1 MSILQAISDI
11 GLLRDINEDYAFCN
25 SHPKNP
31 NVKFLV
37 LADGMGGKEH
47 GEFASNF
54 VVEKLKNW
62 FIEKDAKT
70 LNDVKQ
76 TRDLLIK
83 YIKRLNTEIIKKCG
97 NNRSGTTLTMSI
109 LGKRKTIIANVGDS
123 RAYIYKDQE
132 LIQVT
137 EDDSDVWMYYKYG
150 EVKKDDLRYF
160 SNNNIVTACVG
171 ICKELCTV
179 STTIIDN
186 DYDILILLSDGVTD
200 IITDSK
206 IKSLIRKTPST
217 FLLDS
222 IIEEAVYIDQNLKVP
237 KRLKRKFLANY
248 IVPFKGRDNASGA
261 IYIKEV

>member
-1 MSILQAISDI
+1 MELLDTRTDI
-11 GLLRDINEDYAFCN
+11 GLIRDNNEDASTAIY
-25 SHPKNP
+25 HPKSKNLKLLI
-31 NVKFLV
+31 V
-37 LADGMGGKEH
+37 ADGMGGKEH

-137 EDDSDVWMYYKYG
+137 EDDSDVWYYHKYADI
-150 EVKKDDLRYF
+150 EKEDLRFF
-160 SNNNIVTACVG
+160 SNNNIINACIG
-171 ICKELCTV
+171 LCDDLCRVTV
-179 STTIIDN
+179 SVIDN
-186 DYDILILLSDGVTD
+186 DYDMLLLLTDGVTD
-200 IITDSK
+200 LIKDKK
-206 IKSLIRKTPST
+206 IKK
-217 FLLDS
+217 
-222 IIEEAVYIDQNLKVP
+222 IIKNNNKERVLEKIIHEAVYVDQHLSIP
-237 KRLKRKFLANY
+237 ARLKKKYLANY
-248 IVPFKGRDNASGA
+248 IVPFKGRDNATGA
-261 IYIKEV
+261 IYIKDV